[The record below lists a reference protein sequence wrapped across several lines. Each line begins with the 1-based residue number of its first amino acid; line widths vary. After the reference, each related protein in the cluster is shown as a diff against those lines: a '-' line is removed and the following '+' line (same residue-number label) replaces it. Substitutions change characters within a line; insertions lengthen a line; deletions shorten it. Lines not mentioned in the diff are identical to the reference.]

1 VVEYAKTGRAKCKLA
16 KCSVEGKKIGT
27 GDLRV
32 GKMTKNPFDEDG
44 DLMANWYHPVC
55 IFKSFKRAR
64 KSTKIITSSADC
76 EGFET
81 LKEEDQQAF
90 LGYLSGEGLDDEA
103 ADDAKGDK
111 GSKATKK
118 KAPAKK
124 RKKKGDDDDDD
135 DDDDAGAGGGK
146 KSKAGAGKK
155 KAKAKAAAGGS
166 GGGEGEGGHNDEMAA
181 YLKELA
187 QE

>member
-1 VVEYAKTGRAKCKLA
+1 MVEYAKTGRAKCKLA

-90 LGYLSGEGLDDEA
+90 LGYLSGEGLDN
-103 ADDAKGDK
+103 DAKGDK
-111 GSKATKK
+111 GSPATKK